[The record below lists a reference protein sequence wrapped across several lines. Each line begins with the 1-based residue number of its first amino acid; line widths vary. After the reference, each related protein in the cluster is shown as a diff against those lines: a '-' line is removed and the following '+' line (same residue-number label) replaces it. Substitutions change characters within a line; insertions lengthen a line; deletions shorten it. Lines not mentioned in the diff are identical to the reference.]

1 MTRFDSAVLFAVNS
15 HSGTTRKGST
25 NPYILHPMETA
36 AIAAS
41 LTTDEDMLIAALLH
55 DTIED
60 AGRSPEEIKE
70 AFGGRVL
77 ALVLANTE
85 KVDPSRPEID
95 TWMERKN
102 AMIEYIK
109 EKATKD
115 EKLII
120 LSDRLANLR
129 NIHSD
134 MQVMGEEVWSLFH
147 TQTDKQVQ
155 GWYYHSIADE
165 MTEFAGT
172 AAYEEYLS
180 LIRTVFGSEPTR

>member
-1 MTRFDSAVLFAVNS
+1 MKTIGLIGGMSWE
-15 HSGTTRKGST
+15 ST
-25 NPYILHPMETA
+25 
-36 AIAAS
+36 S
-41 LTTDEDMLIAALLH
+41 LYYKI
-55 DTIED
+55 I
-60 AGRSPEEIKE
+60 
-70 AFGGRVL
+70 
-77 ALVLANTE
+77 N
-85 KVDPSRPEID
+85 
-95 TWMERKN
+95 
-102 AMIEYIK
+102 EYIK

>member
-70 AFGGRVL
+70 AFGGRCWRWCWPIPKKL
-77 ALVLANTE
+77 TPPA
-85 KVDPSRPEID
+85 
-95 TWMERKN
+95 RKLTPGWN
-102 AMIEYIK
+102 AK
-109 EKATKD
+109 T
-115 EKLII
+115 
-120 LSDRLANLR
+120 
-129 NIHSD
+129 
-134 MQVMGEEVWSLFH
+134 
-147 TQTDKQVQ
+147 
-155 GWYYHSIADE
+155 
-165 MTEFAGT
+165 
-172 AAYEEYLS
+172 
-180 LIRTVFGSEPTR
+180 P

>member
-1 MTRFDSAVLFAVNS
+1 MTRFDKAVEFAVIS

-41 LTTDEDMLIAALLH
+41 LTTDEDVLIAALLH

-60 AGRSPEEIKE
+60 AGRSAGEIKE

-77 ALVLANTE
+77 SLILADTE
-85 KVDPSRPEID
+85 KTDATRPEID

-102 AMIEYIK
+102 AMLEYLQ

-120 LSDRLANLR
+120 LADRLANLR

-134 MQVMGEEVWSLFH
+134 MQSMGEDVWALFH
-147 TQTDKQVQ
+147 TQTDKDVQ
-155 GWYYHSIADE
+155 GWYYHSVADAME
-165 MTEFAGT
+165 EFEGT
-172 AAYEEYLS
+172 AALKEYKEL
-180 LIRTVFGSEPTR
+180 LDEVFGAV